1 MRYGRCVIA
10 EATLQTC
17 HNRGNTADVSK
28 QRQHCRRFISEASL
42 QTCHSQTVLK
52 ALRALTDLKICH
64 TKALLYVTP
73 KRRTAQTA
81 KVRIFVHTL
90 YRWALF
96 TERTRVFKVDRVL
109 LYPKQHIFTTR
120 VWMYIPFLFQRFTTY
135 IKHHGR
141 EISPTSTRLLFIQK
155 ADVTK
160 VILAAPEFV

>member
-1 MRYGRCVIA
+1 MSYPRQHCRHVIT

-17 HNRGNTADVSK
+17 HT
-28 QRQHCRRFISEASL
+28 
-42 QTCHSQTVLK
+42 QTVLK

-73 KRRTAQTA
+73 NRRIAQSA
-81 KVRIFVHTL
+81 KVCIFVHTL

-120 VWMYIPFLFQRFTTY
+120 VCMYIPFLFQRFAAY

-160 VILAAPEFV
+160 VFLAAPEFV